1 MRTASAL
8 LLAAL
13 CPAAV
18 SGNGYVSS
26 PVGRAYGCQ
35 TKANSDCGGVQDEP
49 QSVEGPGRF
58 PETGPAD
65 GKIASAGGSTAWQ
78 QLNGVGASRWA
89 KAGVAP
95 GWHTFEWTFT
105 APHSTRDFRYWI
117 TRAGWNPEEPLSRA
131 QFEDGPFCT
140 MTLNGATADTNPAH
154 RCYLPERSGYQVIL
168 GVWDVADTA
177 ASFYNVVDV
186 SFGGD
191 GGGGT
196 PTPPV
201 QTPLPPRDT
210 PTPPLPP
217 RDTPTPPCPP
227 RATPTPPLPPRPT
240 PCPRA
245 RVRLPCRRRRRAK
258 GGARRLWAR
267 GATAA
272 RAGRAACPATRAC
285 GRAVGT
291 RSASRVRRRPAPHQR
306 RLLCRRLRLADARRL
321 WTRGAAAAR
330 AGRAACPATRA
341 CGRGRWYAQCRPD
354 RRGGRGNARSPPTP
368 TPTPTPAPARGIP
381 LWRSCTSN
389 QTGARH
395 RSCAAEAGGTG
406 SACRPLTATRGRKL
420 G

>member
-240 PCPRA
+240 PCPPRTRTPAVPTPPSGEGGCTEVVGPWGNCRA
-245 RVRLPCRRRRRAK
+245 RGSCCVSGYSCVRQSRWYSQCKPGASPPRATPTPPAVPTPPTGGCTQVVDPWCSCR
-258 GGARRLWAR
+258 AR
-267 GATAA
+267 GSCCVS
-272 RAGRAACPATRAC
+272 GYSC
-285 GRAVGT
+285 
-291 RSASRVRRRPAPHQR
+291 VRQ
-306 RLLCRRLRLADARRL
+306 
-321 WTRGAAAAR
+321 
-330 AGRAACPATRA
+330 
-341 CGRGRWYAQCRPD
+341 GRWYAQCRPD

-389 QTGARH
+389 HNG
-395 RSCAAEAGGTG
+395 CAASLVCCG
-406 SACRPLTATRGRKL
+406 SRWYGQCVPPSHCDAWRKL